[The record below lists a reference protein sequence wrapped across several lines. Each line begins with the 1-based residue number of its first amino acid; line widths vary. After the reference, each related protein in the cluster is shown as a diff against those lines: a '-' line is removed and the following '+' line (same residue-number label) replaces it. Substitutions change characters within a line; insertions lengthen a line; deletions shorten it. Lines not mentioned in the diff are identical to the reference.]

1 MNYAHLCIFAHKNRI
16 VMRRTQCGRKSVI
29 ASSIV
34 EESRR
39 AAAVSAQH
47 LVSL

>member
-1 MNYAHLCIFAHKNRI
+1 MNYAHLCIFAHKNR
-16 VMRRTQCGRKSVI
+16 VVVRRTQCGGKSVI

-34 EESRR
+34 EESRL
-39 AAAVSAQH
+39 ATAVSAEH